1 MKKLFT
7 ISLLLL
13 FSTVIFSQT
22 TKKYNVEIVRD
33 SFGVPH
39 IFGKTDADCVY
50 GLIYAECEDDFST
63 VQWGLLA
70 SKGMLGRILGIDGA
84 RIDYAVQLMRIEKII
99 NEHYDKDVSPEF
111 KKLLEAAADAGNLYA
126 RQHPDKVLVKKALP
140 VRPQDFIGGYMLA
153 MALMTGVDGALNSVV
168 NGTAPQVS
176 FADKGRGSNAMAMNS
191 KITADG
197 QVYLDINSHQ
207 PLEGPL
213 SWYEAHVCSEE
224 GWNMH
229 GSTFHGGVTIFHGV
243 NENLGWAHTTNG
255 FDAIDIFQL
264 QPDPDKKN
272 HYLIDGVSHKLE
284 TGRAKLSVNLAK
296 HPDKKKFILTIGKKV
311 WWSQYGATV
320 VNKKGMFA
328 VRLASNMTIKAPEQ
342 WYHMDKAKNF
352 TEFRHALDMQGIVN
366 QNITYADKNDT
377 IFFISNGAFPKRS
390 DDYDWTTTV
399 PGNTTKTLWT
409 EFYPETAIPQVL
421 NPPCGYVFNANNTC
435 FRSTCA
441 ASNPL
446 CTKEIATM
454 CHDTT
459 MTNRGLRFEENIA
472 LYNKVSWDDFL
483 KIKYDSKY
491 PKQPLYF
498 KKFEVFDI
506 MELSETEHPD
516 IADALK
522 IMKAW
527 NKGGELDN
535 PNAALVYQVLYYVY
549 NNTNREQEKLFAT
562 DKKVK
567 FEFFVK
573 AIQEVKKQMLANFGS
588 LSIPLGEYQRH
599 QRGDVD
605 LPTDGGPDMWNAKY
619 CQPYGNKGR
628 VRTYIGETFILL
640 ARFTKEGPVY
650 RTISPYG
657 SSNTPGAKHY
667 TDQMQMYVNHQT
679 KEESLKKEWAY
690 SHAERIYHPGE

>member
-1 MKKLFT
+1 MKKL
-7 ISLLLL
+7 IPLLLQL
-13 FSTVIFSQT
+13 FLVIAISAQT
-22 TKKYNVEIVRD
+22 SKKYNVEIVRD

-39 IFGKTDADCVY
+39 IFGKTDADCAY

-84 RIDYAVQLMRIEKII
+84 RIDYAVQLMRIERFI
-99 NEHYDKDVSPEF
+99 NERYEKDISPEF
-111 KKLLEAAADAGNLYA
+111 KKILEAAADAGNLYA
-126 RQHPDKVLVKKALP
+126 KQHPDKVLVKKALP

-153 MALMTGVDGALNSVV
+153 MALMTGVDGALNAAV
-168 NGTAPQVS
+168 NGTAPEVP
-176 FADKGRGSNAMAMNS
+176 FAQTGRGSNAMAMNS

-197 QVYLDINSHQ
+197 QVYLDVNSHQ

-243 NENLGWAHTTNG
+243 NEYLGWAHTTNG
-255 FDAIDIFQL
+255 FDAIDVYQL
-264 QPDPDKKN
+264 QPDPEKKN
-272 HYLIDGVSHKLE
+272 HYLIDGKSYKLE
-284 TGRAKLSVNLAK
+284 TDRAKLSVNLAK
-296 HPDKKKFILTIGKKV
+296 HPDKKKFILTIGKKI

-328 VRLASNMTIKAPEQ
+328 IRLASNMTIKAPEQ
-342 WYHMDKAKNF
+342 WYRMDKARNF
-352 TEFRHALDMQGIVN
+352 TEFRNALDMQGIVN
-366 QNITYADKNDT
+366 QNITYADRYDT

-399 PGNTTKTLWT
+399 PGNTNKTLWNG
-409 EFYPETAIPQVL
+409 FFPESDIPQVL
-421 NPPCGYVFNANNTC
+421 NPECGYIFNANNTC

-441 ASNPL
+441 SENPK
-446 CTKEIATM
+446 CTPKIATM

-472 LYNKVSWDDFL
+472 QYNKVSWNDFL

-491 PKQPLYF
+491 PKQLVFMRKYDINDLYELNEKDYPEIAEGIHIIKSWNKQGALTDTNAAF
-498 KKFEVFDI
+498 IYKVMYELYNRSGGDIETKLISDKKAKFE
-506 MELSETEHPD
+506 
-516 IADALK
+516 
-522 IMKAW
+522 
-527 NKGGELDN
+527 
-535 PNAALVYQVLYYVY
+535 LYVS
-549 NNTNREQEKLFAT
+549 
-562 DKKVK
+562 
-567 FEFFVK
+567 
-573 AIQEVKKQMLANFGS
+573 AIKNIQNSMLADFGT
-588 LSIPLGEYQRH
+588 LNIPLGEYQRH
-599 QRGDVD
+599 VRGNVD

-619 CQPYGNKGR
+619 GNPYGKGKIK
-628 VRTYIGETFILL
+628 VFIGETFILL
-640 ARFTKEGPVY
+640 ARFTKDGPVF

-667 TDQMQMYVNHQT
+667 TDQMHMYVNHET

-690 SHAERIYHPGE
+690 QHAERIYSPGN